1 MAATPN
7 PHTARWFAGL
17 FRECN
22 QSLQQWETLAES
34 RLAECDQLRR
44 AIQVLHVQ
52 KKDRAAE
59 KAFYDQL
66 IAEQAS
72 SIRSLAS
79 DRKAIEVQTNDRDP
93 ERGPPRPRTPWP
105 SSTTASSPTVCES
118 DMSSEDIVTQP
129 TKRMKTVL

>member
-1 MAATPN
+1 MTAAPN

-17 FRECN
+17 FHECSR
-22 QSLQQWETLAES
+22 SLQQWENLAES

-44 AIQVLHVQ
+44 AIETLQGQ
-52 KKDRAAE
+52 KRDGAAE

-79 DRKAIEVQTNDRDP
+79 DRETLEPRTREEDP
-93 ERGPPRPRTPWP
+93 VYVPPRPRTPWP
-105 SSTTASSPTVCES
+105 SGSAASS
-118 DMSSEDIVTQP
+118 SSECGSDTGSEETQP
-129 TKRMKTVL
+129 AKRMKMVL